1 MSDGNGTGLET
12 PATAETTQEKPE
24 AQAPASPLEAKIKA
38 EQAAIQ
44 KTMLERQKAQAFL
57 EQLDTSIQVRK
68 GRLNAFEELLKEE
81 QAGAASGPGKV
92 IPGRKG
98 RRAGIA

>member
-12 PATAETTQEKPE
+12 PATVEPTQEKPE

-38 EQAAIQ
+38 EKQEIQ
-44 KTMLERQKAQAFL
+44 KTAAELQKTRAYVDQLETSVKVRQ
-57 EQLDTSIQVRK
+57 